1 MCTQNQINRIPL
13 ATCADYACNPEAYN
27 PARSIGQAILR
38 LTKTP
43 EEQQVFK
50 SLVETYP
57 GFIVAGGGTGTN
69 PVRMK
74 LGSLLQ
80 QAGGRSAAQGFIRHL
95 EDILTRLA
103 KCFPV
108 QFLATRKTI
117 RNDIVWMKGQL
128 GHHEDLRARP

>member
-1 MCTQNQINRIPL
+1 ML
-13 ATCADYACNPEAYN
+13 
-27 PARSIGQAILR
+27 
-38 LTKTP
+38 
-43 EEQQVFK
+43 K

-80 QAGGRSAAQGFIRHL
+80 QAGGRSAAQGFIR
-95 EDILTRLA
+95 DIEGVLTRLT

-117 RNDIVWMKGQL
+117 RDDIVWMKEQL